1 MISNCTHKVHSYKMF
16 LFLNRDLSSELFIC
30 KQGMSNSQVHNVLFL
45 IRSRNFGL
53 NIQSD
58 LLHFAFLLLTG
69 LLYLLKIKQCHFD
82 LST

>member
-1 MISNCTHKVHSYKMF
+1 MILNCTHKVHSYKMF
-16 LFLNRDLSSELFIC
+16 LFLNRDLSSELFMC

-53 NIQSD
+53 NFQSD
-58 LLHFAFLLLTG
+58 LLHFAFLLLTC